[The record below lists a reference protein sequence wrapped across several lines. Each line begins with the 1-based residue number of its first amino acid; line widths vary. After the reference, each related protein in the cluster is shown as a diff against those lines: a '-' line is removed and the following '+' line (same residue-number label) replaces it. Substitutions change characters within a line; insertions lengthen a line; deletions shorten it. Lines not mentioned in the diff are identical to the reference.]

1 MRVVRVRT
9 VVYLRYNGRMTVR
22 LIQRIL
28 EVNVFIIRR
37 REESPEVVP
46 REAHAT
52 DLEDAVVF
60 PIIIAVEAHA
70 VFDQIDKSVYSIIID
85 TRHRQKWARVEV

>member
-60 PIIIAVEAHA
+60 PIIMSQSRHMP
-70 VFDQIDKSVYSIIID
+70 FS
-85 TRHRQKWARVEV
+85 TRLIRASTASSSTPGTDRNGHE